1 MKSPI
6 CEEDI
11 RHGKLCK
18 ICEAKL
24 KAGQINNIDFELL
37 KAIDKL
43 ENKKYL
49 IATEIVRAF
58 ELQDIIL
65 VFAKGNVGMLIGKEG
80 KNVKELSEKLGK
92 KVRIIELS
100 DEPKEVIQQILGRAR
115 VIAVNKIFK
124 PESEELKVIVDSR
137 DKNMI
142 GPAKAN
148 IEEIIRK
155 MLKKPVEISFS

>member
-11 RHGKLCK
+11 QLGRLCR

-24 KAGQINNIDFELL
+24 KAGQISPIDFELL

-49 IATEIVRAF
+49 ISTEIVRAF
-58 ELQDIIL
+58 ELDGTVL
-65 VFAKGNVGMLIGKEG
+65 VFARGNVGMLIGKAG
-80 KNVKELSEKLGK
+80 KNVKELGEKLGK

-100 DEPKEVIQQILGRAR
+100 DDSKETIQQILGRAR
-115 VIAVNKIFK
+115 ISAVNRVFK
-124 PESEELKVIVDSR
+124 PESEELKVIVEAR
-137 DKNMI
+137 DRGSIEPIK
-142 GPAKAN
+142 GKV
-148 IEEIIRK
+148 EEIIRK
-155 MLKKPVEISFS
+155 ILKKPVEISFA